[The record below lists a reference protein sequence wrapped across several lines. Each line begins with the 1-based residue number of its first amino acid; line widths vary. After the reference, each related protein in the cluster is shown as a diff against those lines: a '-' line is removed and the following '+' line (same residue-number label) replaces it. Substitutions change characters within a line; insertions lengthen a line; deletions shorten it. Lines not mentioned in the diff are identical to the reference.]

1 MEIATRPMQQ
11 EDLVEVDR
19 ILRLAFG
26 TFIGLP
32 DPMKMFG
39 DSDVATTRFSADPST
54 AIVATGDRKL
64 VGSNFATNWG
74 SVGFF
79 GPLSVDPRLWEHK
92 VAQRLLE
99 PTMDLFTKWG
109 CRHTG
114 LFTFS
119 HSPKHAALYQKFGF
133 WSRFLTPVM
142 SVPAS
147 SSKESATY
155 TEYSRLPESQKKEV
169 LDACRDL
176 TNQIYEGLDVA
187 IDIRSVDQQQLG
199 DTILLIDNS
208 KVAAFAVC
216 HVGAKT
222 EAGSGASYAKFA
234 AVRPGPDAQ
243 SKFERLLDACGSFT
257 AARGAER
264 FIAGV
269 NTARHEAYRTMVAR
283 GFRTDMLGVAMQRD
297 HEPGYNRPGVYLLDD
312 WR

>member
-1 MEIATRPMQQ
+1 MEIATRPMQP

-32 DPMKMFG
+32 DPMAMFG
-39 DSDVATTRFSADPST
+39 DSDVARTRFKADPS
-54 AIVATGDRKL
+54 AAFVATGDGKL

-79 GPLSVDPRLWEHK
+79 GPLSVDPRFWEQK

-99 PTMDLFTKWG
+99 PTMDLFAKWG

-119 HSPKHAALYQKFGF
+119 YSPKHAALYQKFGF

-142 SVPAS
+142 SLATSSSQQGATYIELSKLPAS
-147 SSKESATY
+147 
-155 TEYSRLPESQKKEV
+155 QKQEMIA
-169 LDACRDL
+169 ACREL

-187 IDIRSVDQQQLG
+187 IDIGSVDKQRLG
-199 DTILLIDNS
+199 DTILLTDNS
-208 KVAAFAVC
+208 KIVAFAVC
-216 HVGAKT
+216 HVGART
-222 EAGSGASYAKFA
+222 EAGGGVCFAKFA
-234 AVRPGPDAQ
+234 AVRPGVDAA
-243 SKFERLLDACGSFT
+243 SNFERLLDASCQFGAS
-257 AARGAER
+257 RGVKR
-264 FIAGV
+264 FVAGV

-283 GFRTDMLGVAMQRD
+283 RFRTDILGVAMHRD
-297 HEPGYNRPGVYLLDD
+297 HDPGYNRPGVYLLDD